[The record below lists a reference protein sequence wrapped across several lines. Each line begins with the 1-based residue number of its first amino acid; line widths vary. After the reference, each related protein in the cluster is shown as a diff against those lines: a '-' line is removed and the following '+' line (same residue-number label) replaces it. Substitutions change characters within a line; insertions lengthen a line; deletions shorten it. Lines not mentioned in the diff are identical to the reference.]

1 MKVVH
6 TIEALGGGV
15 YTYFEDLTHHFEK
28 EDIRQKV
35 PTSILYSDNRKEI
48 DPQKVSKLFSTIP
61 TVKGSMDREIN
72 PISDRKAIQMFVR
85 ERKKIKPAVAHLQ
98 SSNAAVL

>member
-48 DPQKVSKLFSTIP
+48 DPQKVAQLFSTIP
-61 TVKGSMDREIN
+61 TVKVSMEREIN
-72 PISDRKAIQMFVR
+72 PILDFKAIQ
-85 ERKKIKPAVAHLQ
+85 
-98 SSNAAVL
+98 S